1 MTEIDLMER
10 KYMEEYDKIINFD
23 REEGKDF
30 NHLALADLKRAQ
42 YYFEYLRKSQKLW
55 KEKCD
60 EPSENID
67 KKEVKEFKETT
78 TGSRVSLNVE
88 EKDLFKSD
96 SQNRAEAVLG
106 AARFAPEGE
115 KGRQGKRYDM
125 FKEEFKDIFE
135 EQIDS
140 RK

>member
-10 KYMEEYDKIINFD
+10 KYMEEYDQIINFD
-23 REEGKDF
+23 RQEGKDF

-42 YYFEYLRKSQKLW
+42 YYFDYLRKSQKLW
-55 KEKCD
+55 KEKPD
-60 EPSENID
+60 YSEVR
-67 KKEVKEFKETT
+67 EVKEYQEEYASTK
-78 TGSRVSLNVE
+78 VSLNVE
-88 EKDLFKSD
+88 ERDLFKSE

-106 AARFAPEGE
+106 AAKYTERRE
-115 KGRQGKRYDM
+115 GKRYDM

>member
-10 KYMEEYDKIINFD
+10 KYMEEYDQIINFD
-23 REEGKDF
+23 RQEGKDF

-42 YYFEYLRKSQKLW
+42 YYFDYLRKSQKLW
-55 KEKCD
+55 KEKPD
-60 EPSENID
+60 SSEVREI
-67 KKEVKEFKETT
+67 KEYKEEYASTK
-78 TGSRVSLNVE
+78 VSLNVE
-88 EKDLFKSD
+88 ERDLFKSE

-106 AARFAPEGE
+106 AAKYTERRE
-115 KGRQGKRYDM
+115 GKRYDM